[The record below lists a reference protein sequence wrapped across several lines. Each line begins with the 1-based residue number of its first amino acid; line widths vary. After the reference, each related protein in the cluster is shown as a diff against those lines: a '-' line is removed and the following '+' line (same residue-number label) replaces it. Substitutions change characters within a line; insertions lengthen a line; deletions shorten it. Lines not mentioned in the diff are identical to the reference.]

1 MLLCF
6 ILLAFTP
13 FFNLQAQ
20 TTTQETLSLSYQDSE
35 TTNTQKQARFTI
47 SLKSEKNLP
56 LSLKGKTVV
65 LFKSSSCSGD
75 QIEKQENTPTDTLNF
90 HIAKRYFEA
99 NKLYYLSAGIT
110 TKDNVTQLNKT
121 TTCSKSLVFTTNSY
135 SSLVDPKPSAENT
148 PPIDSSLKI
157 ELIEAETPGVPS
169 IRLRNMINTQER
181 IHVFTTPDCTGSE
194 LTKKTVAINNL
205 KSSKDVHLS
214 ANDYSEI
221 KTYTLSAKTDNSS
234 CSNSIQYK
242 KVPVVAPNVTFL
254 MNGSNT
260 GNTSQIKFD
269 LLNLQ
274 KKDVI
279 TIYQN
284 DTTCT
289 KDSIKQ
295 VSAEDNSLFVT
306 ASLLSGDQS
315 PNATYSFYAQA
326 KRGDSSGQCVGPLNY
341 TFNKTPPTIATL
353 TLEGNAKSFNRTPQF
368 IITNLEVGNSAYL
381 ILGSNCVGNSM
392 ADIKKVDS
400 STTPLSIGIKERD
413 FLNVDKLYMFSAKV
427 IDSMGNSSCSNSVEY
442 TLITQIP
449 DPTIQL
455 LVNDQTTAK
464 TLANPSFRIGNISP
478 GDKVEIYKDK
488 ICSKIAS
495 EEKTISKNQTTI
507 DIQITSLNQAE
518 KNTYYAKVFSNAV
531 QNTKCS
537 SNGVPYEY
545 KPPAP
550 VIASDPIYVSST
562 STNGGTP
569 PLPDTKIDD
578 ENKRILQMGLNLE
591 SQVVTNFYVTELGY
605 NAKEIEART
614 AAIRD
619 TLDSAEY
626 KKDPKP
632 WLNTDTDQL
641 VPYVKKND
649 NTYISIGGHTVNRIL
664 YNLQTQNPQ
673 SYQSLTTY
681 SRIVRDYTEL
691 KLTDQEIENDMI
703 KSGFVWL
710 HDLTQEQ
717 VIIRN
722 QKSYTNSNSPSTTT
736 ANIAKAYEIVSTV
749 NFCDT
754 SVKDLILDTSDP
766 SMGTFY
772 CVDPFNPSKLYT
784 NTFSDIISKKTK
796 DMKPDPYL
804 SIVYY
809 LKNGRNPYDSTKKDI
824 SMAPFNRLGIL
835 SFPPD
840 REELENKVIEYLDN
854 LTSKPEYLFQDSK
867 WALYLKYRL
876 QRDFTMNYT
885 KINLALDSFSK
896 NPTYNSEF
904 GKNICRA
911 YLITQDLE
919 TYKIAKNNPNWL
931 PGYKWNSI
939 NDLPDQPPTWCLTYN
954 NSINSNKSIISTV
967 NQ

>member
-1 MLLCF
+1 MFFSSFVNQNLTIKSLKKAYNHYMLLCF

-169 IRLRNMINTQER
+169 IRLRNMINTQEK
-181 IHVFTTPDCTGSE
+181 IHVFTTPDCTGAE
-194 LTKKTVAINNL
+194 LTKKTAAINNL

-214 ANDYSEI
+214 ADDYSEI

-234 CSNSIQYK
+234 CSNSLQYK

-260 GNTSQIKFD
+260 GNTSQIKFY
-269 LLNLQ
+269 LLNIQ
-274 KKDVI
+274 KRDVI

-284 DTTCT
+284 DKTCT

-315 PNATYSFYAQA
+315 HNATYSFYAQA
-326 KRGDSSGQCVGPLNY
+326 KRGESLGQCVGPLNY

-353 TLEGNAKSFNRTPQF
+353 ELEGNAKSFNRTPQF
-368 IITNLEVGNSAYL
+368 KISNLEVGNRAYL

-392 ADIKKVDS
+392 GDIQKVGS
-400 STTPLSIGIKERD
+400 SPTPLSIGIKARD

-427 IDSMGNSSCSNSVEY
+427 IDSMGNSSCSHSVAY

-464 TLANPSFRIGNISP
+464 TLANPSFRVGNVSP
-478 GDKVEIYKDK
+478 GDKVAIYKDNY
-488 ICSKIAS
+488 CSKIAS
-495 EEKTISKNQTTI
+495 EEKTISENQTTI
-507 DIQITSLNQAE
+507 DIQITSLKQAE
-518 KNTYYAKVFSNAV
+518 KNIYYTKVFSNAV

-550 VIASDPIYVSST
+550 VIPSIDPIYVNTGGST
-562 STNGGTP
+562 STNGVTP
-569 PLPDTKIDD
+569 PPPDPKIDA
-578 ENKRILQMGLNLE
+578 ENTRILQMGLNL
-591 SQVVTNFYVTELGY
+591 QFQLVTNFYVTELGY
-605 NAKEIEART
+605 NAKEIDVRT
-614 AAIRD
+614 AAIKA
-619 TLDSAEY
+619 TLDSAAY
-626 KKDPKP
+626 KVDTKP

-664 YNLQTQNPQ
+664 YNLQTQYPQ
-673 SYQSLTTY
+673 SYSSLKTY

-691 KLTDQEIENDMI
+691 KFTDAQIEKDMI
-703 KSGFVWL
+703 NSGFVWL
-710 HDLTQEQ
+710 HNLSKTQN
-717 VIIRN
+717 IILN
-722 QKSYTNSNSPSTTT
+722 QK
-736 ANIAKAYEIVSTV
+736 
-749 NFCDT
+749 
-754 SVKDLILDTSDP
+754 
-766 SMGTFY
+766 
-772 CVDPFNPSKLYT
+772 PFN
-784 NTFSDIISKKTK
+784 
-796 DMKPDPYL
+796 
-804 SIVYY
+804 
-809 LKNGRNPYDSTKKDI
+809 
-824 SMAPFNRLGIL
+824 
-835 SFPPD
+835 
-840 REELENKVIEYLDN
+840 
-854 LTSKPEYLFQDSK
+854 
-867 WALYLKYRL
+867 
-876 QRDFTMNYT
+876 
-885 KINLALDSFSK
+885 
-896 NPTYNSEF
+896 
-904 GKNICRA
+904 
-911 YLITQDLE
+911 
-919 TYKIAKNNPNWL
+919 
-931 PGYKWNSI
+931 
-939 NDLPDQPPTWCLTYN
+939 
-954 NSINSNKSIISTV
+954 
-967 NQ
+967 